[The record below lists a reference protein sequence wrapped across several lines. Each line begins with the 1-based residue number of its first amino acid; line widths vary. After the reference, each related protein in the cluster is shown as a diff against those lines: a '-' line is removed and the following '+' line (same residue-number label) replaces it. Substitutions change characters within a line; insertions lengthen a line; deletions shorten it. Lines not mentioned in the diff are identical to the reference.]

1 MQRPRNIV
9 GPRVREARRRITP
22 RLTQAA
28 LAARLQV
35 AGFNIDRAGIAKIE
49 CGYREVT
56 DYELVALAK
65 ALAIT
70 ATWLLDEGSIAAT
83 EEPAGRSGTS

>member
-9 GPRVREARRRITP
+9 GPRVRAARRRLTP

-28 LAARLQV
+28 LAVRLQV
-35 AGFNIDRAGIAKIE
+35 AGFNIDRAGVAKIE

-65 ALAIT
+65 ALGISA
-70 ATWLLDEGSIAAT
+70 AWLLDE
-83 EEPAGRSGTS
+83 EPAASLAGFAVRS